1 MMTIL
6 RAAILCLCAVLTLP
20 ASAQQSERF
29 DQYELHYSVVYSTF
43 LSPETAAEYNITRG
57 SKKAMLTLS
66 VRDAE
71 AGETA
76 GRPMM
81 IKGKTWDLIHAG
93 ELDFQVIQEGR
104 ATYYIAPFEFID
116 REWRFFKFDFRPK
129 GADKNYQFE
138 FKTQL
143 WLQDE
148 DR

>member
-1 MMTIL
+1 MNAVRIIL
-6 RAAILCLCAVLTLP
+6 VLCGVMLAMSV
-20 ASAQQSERF
+20 SAQQSERF
-29 DQYELHYSVVYSTF
+29 DQYELHYSVVYTTF

-57 SKKAMLTLS
+57 RKKAMLTLS

-76 GRPMM
+76 GRPML
-81 IKGKTWDLIHAG
+81 IKGKTWDLIHSI
-93 ELDFQVIQEGR
+93 ELDFQVIQEGS

-116 REWRFFKFDFRPK
+116 REWRFFKFDFRPEGSNK
-129 GADKNYQFE
+129 TYQFD
-138 FKTQL
+138 FKNQL